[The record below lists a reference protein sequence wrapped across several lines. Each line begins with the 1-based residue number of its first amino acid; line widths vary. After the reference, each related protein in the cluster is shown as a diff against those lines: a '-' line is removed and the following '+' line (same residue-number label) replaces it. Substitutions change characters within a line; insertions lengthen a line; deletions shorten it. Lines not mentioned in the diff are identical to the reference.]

1 MRLRIKSFLLLCVC
15 LLAWPGGCSSRSGH
29 EPSQAR
35 EKPQRLEREFSGGPV
50 TLLVRVDK
58 AAPTLAD
65 QITLEL
71 ELIVEAGFEAEF
83 PQYLPEDFEGF
94 SVTDVQGPDMVVGP
108 QRSKEN
114 IRKGQVP
121 VARGVRRL
129 TLEPNRSGDLTIAP
143 LEVFFRRR
151 GEKEENSFETEEF
164 VIHVAPLKDIGALD
178 FKPHEI
184 FKAPPAEGPSRP
196 WWYAA
201 LGLGV
206 ISGAAVAGF
215 FFLRRR
221 TKAPPPPPPPDEVA
235 WEALRRLVALD
246 LISKGEI
253 ERFYVLLSSILRQYI
268 EGRFGVRAPERT
280 TQEFLEEAS
289 RSPELGRHRDR
300 LKEFLELSD
309 MVKFARYE
317 PDPPVIQASF
327 DTVKRFIEETA
338 EG

>member
-1 MRLRIKSFLLLCVC
+1 M
-15 LLAWPGGCSSRSGH
+15 
-29 EPSQAR
+29 
-35 EKPQRLEREFSGGPV
+35 
-50 TLLVRVDK
+50 
-58 AAPTLAD
+58 
-65 QITLEL
+65 
-71 ELIVEAGFEAEF
+71 
-83 PQYLPEDFEGF
+83 
-94 SVTDVQGPDMVVGP
+94 
-108 QRSKEN
+108 
-114 IRKGQVP
+114 
-121 VARGVRRL
+121 
-129 TLEPNRSGDLTIAP
+129 
-143 LEVFFRRR
+143 
-151 GEKEENSFETEEF
+151 
-164 VIHVAPLKDIGALD
+164 
-178 FKPHEI
+178 
-184 FKAPPAEGPSRP
+184 
-196 WWYAA
+196 
-201 LGLGV
+201 GLGV